1 MKKKVL
7 SLILAVSMLL
17 SFTPV
22 MAADKPSITKSE
34 TETTYTFSVIAE
46 NYDNCYVYV
55 AIYDANNALLNVNRE
70 PIEAGAATVSVD
82 KLPSGALAKV
92 FIWQDNMKPVTD
104 KAEEF
109 ALIPVPTVEPTTKPT
124 TEPTATPTTE
134 PTAKPVT
141 WDFDEATGA
150 LTISGTGKMTDYYT
164 SSQIPWDDNRSDIKS
179 VVIENGV
186 TSIGTFA
193 FYNCIG
199 LESVTIP
206 NSVTSIGNYAFNTC
220 TGLTSVTIPY
230 GVTSIGYGVF
240 DACANLADITI
251 PDSVESIGDR
261 AFYNTAYYND
271 EANWDNDG
279 VLYIGK
285 HLIKAKSDTIP
296 TEYTIKEG
304 TKTIA
309 SEAFHGCTSLTGVT
323 IPDGIT
329 SIGNDTFHGCKDLTS
344 VTIPDGVTSIGSQA
358 FWYCTGLESVI
369 IPDSVTSIGGS
380 AFRDCSKLTSITIP
394 DGITSINPFAFDG
407 CTSLESVTIPDGVTS
422 IGNAA
427 FQSCTSLTAVN
438 YFGSKEEWDKI
449 DIGTSNEPLQNAK
462 IVYNYVKE

>member
-34 TETTYTFSVIAE
+34 TETTYTFSVTAE

-55 AIYDANNALLNVNRE
+55 AIYDANNALLNVNHE

-82 KLPSGALAKV
+82 KSPSGALAKV

-109 ALIPVPTVEPTTKPT
+109 ALIPVPTVEPTTEPT

-150 LTISGTGKMTDYYT
+150 LAISGTGKMTDYYT
-164 SSQIPWDDNRSDIKS
+164 SSQIPWDDNRSNIKS

-199 LESVTIP
+199 LES
-206 NSVTSIGNYAFNTC
+206 
-220 TGLTSVTIPY
+220 
-230 GVTSIGYGVF
+230 
-240 DACANLADITI
+240 ITI
-251 PDSVESIGDR
+251 PDSVEIISDG
-261 AFYNTAYYND
+261 AFNGTAYYND
-271 EANWDNDG
+271 EANWDNG

-285 HLIKAKSDTIP
+285 HLIKAKTDTIP
-296 TEYTIKEG
+296 NEYTIKQG

-309 SEAFHGCTSLTGVT
+309 ANAFQGCTG
-323 IPDGIT
+323 
-329 SIGNDTFHGCKDLTS
+329 LTS
-344 VTIPDGVTSIGSQA
+344 VTIPDGVTSIGAQ
-358 FWYCTGLESVI
+358 
-369 IPDSVTSIGGS
+369 
-380 AFRDCSKLTSITIP
+380 
-394 DGITSINPFAFDG
+394 AFDG
-407 CTSLESVTIPDGVTS
+407 CTGLTSVTIPDGVTS